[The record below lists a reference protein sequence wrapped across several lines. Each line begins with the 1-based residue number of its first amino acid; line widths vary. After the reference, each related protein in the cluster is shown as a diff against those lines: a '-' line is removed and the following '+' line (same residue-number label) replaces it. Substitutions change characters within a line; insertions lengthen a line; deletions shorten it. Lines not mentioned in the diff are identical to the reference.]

1 MQQLARIQLTRL
13 VVRSVCD
20 SRASCKCWWPQPY
33 LWSNLGNLAGQV
45 LTRQNIEDVIKFVKR
60 ENSLILAYEVYQH
73 NIYTK
78 GSEFHLFK
86 KVANKM
92 DGEYADMELASFMST
107 SKGFIGGCGYRGGY
121 CEVVNLDPD
130 VIVQLFKS
138 ISAKLCP
145 TISGQSAMDAV
156 AHPPELGEPSY
167 ELFQKEKSDV
177 LGELALKVRM
187 TTETLN
193 TVDGVCCNKVMPSH
207 ACFCR
212 TNHRRG
218 QGEGHGTR
226 RHVLL
231 ATSCLKD
238 RRLCG
243 PQQWLW
249 KEAGD
254 LSFQNDDHA
263 NCQQA
268 ESVS

>member
-1 MQQLARIQLTRL
+1 
-13 VVRSVCD
+13 
-20 SRASCKCWWPQPY
+20 
-33 LWSNLGNLAGQV
+33 V

-78 GSEFHLFK
+78 GSEFHSFK

-212 TNHRRG
+212 TKPSPRPRRRAWNQTPCTACYQLLEG
-218 QGEGHGTR
+218 Q
-226 RHVLL
+226 
-231 ATSCLKD
+231 A
-238 RRLCG
+238 
-243 PQQWLW
+243 
-249 KEAGD
+249 
-254 LSFQNDDHA
+254 
-263 NCQQA
+263 
-268 ESVS
+268 SVWSPSVALERSRGLIISE